1 MKILITGGTGFIGSH
16 LTDALLKEDHEIS
29 LIVRNLDKIKNI
41 SKNSSKI
48 KVEQI
53 DVTDVIRFE
62 NYIKEHKP
70 DIIFHLAGN
79 TSHKQSFE
87 NPIYDVDVNIK
98 STMCILESIRKH
110 NPTCK
115 LILGSTFIVVGK
127 PEQLPVTEE
136 SKCAPTTIYG
146 ANRLT
151 SEYLCSIYHN
161 VYGLDTMSFRITNS
175 FGPREQSETP
185 SKNALN
191 YLIHQA
197 FLGENVTI
205 YDEGKFFRDL
215 IFVEDVVS
223 GLITILKCG
232 ESGNLYWISS
242 NKKTW
247 FYEIG
252 EWLSELTN
260 GKISY
265 VESPNYTKKVDVGNF
280 IVDNSKLCSLG
291 WKPKISV
298 KDGIKQT
305 LDYFLS
311 EK

>member
-16 LTDALLKEDHEIS
+16 LTDALLKENHEIS
-29 LIVRNLDKIKNI
+29 LIARNLDKIKNI

-53 DVTDVIRFE
+53 DVTDVIHFE
-62 NYIKEHKP
+62 NYVKENKP
-70 DIIFHLAGN
+70 DVIFHLAGN
-79 TSHKQSFE
+79 TSHKQSFA

-115 LILGSTFIVVGK
+115 LLLGSTFIVVGK
-127 PEQLPVTEE
+127 PENLPVTEE
-136 SKCAPTTIYG
+136 SKCTPTTIYG

-151 SEYLCSIYHN
+151 SEYLCNIYHN

-205 YDEGKFFRDL
+205 YDEGKFFRDI

-223 GLITILKCG
+223 GLITILKYG
-232 ESGNLYWISS
+232 KPGNLYWISS

-252 EWLSELTN
+252 EWLSEFTN

-280 IVDNSKLCSLG
+280 VVDNSKLCSLG

-305 LDYFLS
+305 LDFFSS
-311 EK
+311 EQ